1 MKESTTASTPA
12 PAAPVVPIDPSFPGP
27 AAPIRKSS
35 KLNNVCYDIRG
46 PILKEAHRLEE
57 EGHRVTKLNI
67 GNPAPFGFDAPEE
80 ILLDVVHNLPASQ
93 GYCDAKGIYTA
104 RKAVMQYAQQLG
116 IGGVGVDD
124 IFIGN
129 GVSELVMLAL
139 QGLLE
144 NGDEVL
150 LPAPD
155 FPLWSAAVNLC
166 GGKPVHYRCDEDDG
180 WAPVLADLAAL
191 VTPRTRALVV
201 INPNNPT
208 GAVYERV
215 VLEHL
220 AAFARRYGLVVFADE
235 IYDKIVYD
243 DAQYIPFASV
253 ADDLPVVT
261 FSGLSK
267 SYRAAGFRTGWMI
280 VSGARQRAGDYIEGL
295 NILASLR
302 LCSNVPTQHA
312 VQAALGGHQSIRDLV
327 RPGGRLLE
335 QRDLGWQLL
344 TDIEGISC
352 VKPRGALYLFARLD
366 TERFNIVDDER
377 FVLDL
382 LRREKILVVQGS
394 AFNWPRPD
402 HFRIVFLPHAED
414 LRQALGRFAPISSAV
429 SPICAVSDAA
439 GPRLSPASR
448 CSTTIARPSSGAL
461 ADEVLQPGSGLF
473 PANQF
478 VTHESAEVPEVPI
491 RRGIAGH
498 HTQQLAPPHFPD
510 LVAHDHQRL
519 RAYQPDRINAAI
531 VFGCFGGQS

>member
-1 MKESTTASTPA
+1 MKKPMMNS
-12 PAAPVVPIDPSFPGP
+12 PAAAGTTVVPLEGP
-27 AAPIRKSS
+27 LRNPQPPIRKSS
-35 KLNNVCYDIRG
+35 KLEKVCYDIRG
-46 PILKEAHRLEE
+46 PVLEEAQRLEE
-57 EGHRVTKLNI
+57 EGHRVMKLNI

-80 ILLDVVHNLPASQ
+80 ILVDVIRNLPASQ
-93 GYCDAKGIYTA
+93 GYCDARGIYPA

-116 IGGVGVDD
+116 IPGVEVDD
-124 IFIGN
+124 VFIGN

-166 GGKPVHYRCDEDDG
+166 GARPVHYLCDEEAG
-180 WAPVLADLAAL
+180 WAPDLEDLAAK

-208 GAVYERV
+208 GAVYERD
-215 VLEHL
+215 VLQGL
-220 AAFARRYGLVVFADE
+220 AALARRHGLVVFADE
-235 IYDKIVYD
+235 IYDRIVYD
-243 DAQYIPFASV
+243 DAQYIPFATL

-280 VSGARQRAGDYIEGL
+280 VSGAKERAADYIEGL

-312 VQAALGGHQSIRDLV
+312 VQTALGGHQSIGDLV

-335 QRDLGWQLL
+335 QRNLAWQLL
-344 TDIEGISC
+344 TDIEGIRC

-366 TERFNIVDDER
+366 TERFHIVDDER

-382 LRREKILVVQGS
+382 LRREKILLVQGS

-402 HFRIVFLPHAED
+402 HFRIVFLPHPED
-414 LRQALGRFAPISSAV
+414 LREAIG
-429 SPICAVSDAA
+429 
-439 GPRLSPASR
+439 
-448 CSTTIARPSSGAL
+448 
-461 ADEVLQPGSGLF
+461 
-473 PANQF
+473 
-478 VTHESAEVPEVPI
+478 
-491 RRGIAGH
+491 
-498 HTQQLAPPHFPD
+498 
-510 LVAHDHQRL
+510 RL
-519 RAYQPDRINAAI
+519 RRFLLQYRQ
-531 VFGCFGGQS
+531 Q